1 MWKYIVIEDEVL
13 PVKSGKEIREAQEAL
28 EHYGRESAPIWIL
41 SASPDN
47 GGAFEDG
54 VKTHFRLFR

>member
-1 MWKYIVIEDEVL
+1 MWKYIAIEDEVL
-13 PVKSGKEIREAQEAL
+13 PVNSDNER
-28 EHYGRESAPIWIL
+28 IL
-41 SASPDN
+41 PASPDN

>member
-1 MWKYIVIEDEVL
+1 MWKYIAIEDEVL
-13 PVKSGKEIREAQEAL
+13 PVNSDNERIQALEAL
-28 EHYGRESAPIWIL
+28 EQYGQESAPIWIL
-41 SASPDN
+41 PASPDD